1 MRTTLKRGIG
11 QAAGPNGNGHAAVPP
26 LFGPIVRYRQPQQPQ
41 RSLVRL
47 ALHTFGWFVL
57 VLGVLAAA
65 LVAWRHTH
73 SHENLSAIA
82 LFFSRHGTESA
93 SGLAVATVV
102 GASLV
107 VWTRATA
114 QALGLL
120 AVVVLASGAVGGLYL
135 YGHEAL
141 AEISTHTKQGKAAV
155 KELKPIAS
163 PSQPAI
169 ALVAGYDVRGKTNGA
184 NPYAGS
190 NSDTLM
196 LLRAD
201 PANNTLS
208 LLSFPRDLYVNI
220 YCHGDTVYTQNRINS
235 AWGTCGNNGP
245 AATLD
250 TVEHLTGLNI
260 NYFITLDFHAFKQL
274 VNNLHGVY
282 MNVDRRYY
290 IPLHTG
296 VSAIN
301 LHPGYQKL
309 DGGQALSYVRYR
321 HTDSDIYRTG
331 RQQLFIEALK
341 SRLRT
346 ALSPTSL
353 PLEVPKLVG
362 VLKHNIEIGK
372 AGGGSVDFGELTK
385 YLGLLYQL
393 PPGHLFR
400 NAIPLN
406 AFHYFTTSAGADVES
421 ASPAAIATAVHSF
434 LNPDVRQTQAVNVQ
448 FGGHKPAK
456 KKTKQHKLPRSQ
468 VSVLVL
474 NAGTAPGEAVQTS
487 YLLTTRGYTT
497 RSLPSGD
504 TANAPKVQSDTT
516 IYYDPVQPNG
526 PQAAQQLRPLFGSH
540 TRVKQM
546 TNAIAGFAKLAG
558 NPLTVV
564 TVGTSFPGT
573 LVIHRP
579 PKVQPKQPPQI
590 SPGAAM
596 TAPGLRSVYDRVH
609 FPLMVPHE
617 IARYA
622 QLSSDEGVRAF
633 KPVQNQHEVALTFV
647 MPNGNEYWQI
657 EESTWNSAPILQNPS
672 FTLYHRG
679 QKYLVYTTGGAVQMV
694 ALRTP
699 RATYWVSNTILNEL
713 SNSTMIAIAESLRP
727 LRR

>member
-11 QAAGPNGNGHAAVPP
+11 QAAGLNGNGHSAVPP
-26 LFGPIVRYRQPQQPQ
+26 LFGPVARYRQPEPPR
-41 RSLVRL
+41 RSVI
-47 ALHTFGWFVL
+47 
-57 VLGVLAAA
+57 GVIL
-65 LVAWRHTH
+65 R
-73 SHENLSAIA
+73 
-82 LFFSRHGTESA
+82 
-93 SGLAVATVV
+93 GLAWFA
-102 GASLV
+102 
-107 VWTRATA
+107 
-114 QALGLL
+114 
-120 AVVVLASGAVGGLYL
+120 VVLAVIGAGIAGGAYL
-135 YGHEAL
+135 YTHETL
-141 AEISTHTKQGKAAV
+141 AQISTHTKQLGKADQQ
-155 KELKPIAS
+155 LKTIAS
-163 PSQPAI
+163 PSSPAI
-169 ALVAGYDVRGKTNGA
+169 ALVAGYDVRGKSSGA

-201 PANNTLS
+201 PTNNTLS

-250 TVEHLTGLNI
+250 TIQHLTGLNI

-309 DGGQALSYVRYR
+309 DGEEALSYVRYR

-331 RQQLFIEALK
+331 RQQLFIDALK
-341 SRLRT
+341 SRLRGVI
-346 ALSPTSL
+346 SPTSVVT
-353 PLEVPKLVG
+353 EVPKLIG

-372 AGGGSVDFGELTK
+372 AGGGSVNINELTK
-385 YLGLLYQL
+385 YLGLLYHL
-393 PPGHLFR
+393 PAGHLFR
-400 NAIPLN
+400 NAIPLS
-406 AFHYFTTSAGADVES
+406 AFHYFTTSSGADVES
-421 ASPAAIATAVHSF
+421 ASPTAIATAVHSF
-434 LNPDVRQTQAVNVQ
+434 LNPDVRQAQAVNGQ
-448 FGGHKPAK
+448 FGGHKPTK

-468 VSVLVL
+468 ISVLVL
-474 NAGTAPGEAVQTS
+474 NAGTVAGQAVQTT
-487 YLLTTRGYTT
+487 YLLSKRGYTLKE
-497 RSLPSGD
+497 LPSGD
-504 TANAPKVQSDTT
+504 QANAPRVERDTT
-516 IYYDPVQPNG
+516 VYYDVAQPNAK
-526 PQAAQQLRPLFGSH
+526 QAAGQLRPLFGPQ
-540 TRVKQM
+540 TRIKQM
-546 TNAIAGFAKLAG
+546 TGAIADYARLAG

-579 PKVQPKQPPQI
+579 PKVQPKQPPQV
-590 SPGAAM
+590 SNGAGM
-596 TAPGLRSVYDRVH
+596 TVPALRRVYDQVH
-609 FPLMVPHE
+609 FPLMVPHL
-617 IARYA
+617 IAQGA
-622 QLSSDEGVRAF
+622 QLSSSEGVRGF
-633 KPVQNQHEVALTFV
+633 KPLKNQHEVALTFA
-647 MPNGNEYWQI
+647 MPNGIEYWQV
-657 EESTWNSAPILQNPS
+657 EESTWNGAPILQNPS
-672 FTLYHRG
+672 FTLIHKG

-713 SNSTMIAIAESLRP
+713 SNATMIAIAESLKP